1 MNLSQQMFDFSEV
14 DNVFKSTTT
23 MESGFVKIRN

>member
-14 DNVFKSTTT
+14 DNVFKSATN

>member
-1 MNLSQQMFDFSEV
+1 MNLSQQMFDFFEV
-14 DNVFKSTTT
+14 DNVFKSATT